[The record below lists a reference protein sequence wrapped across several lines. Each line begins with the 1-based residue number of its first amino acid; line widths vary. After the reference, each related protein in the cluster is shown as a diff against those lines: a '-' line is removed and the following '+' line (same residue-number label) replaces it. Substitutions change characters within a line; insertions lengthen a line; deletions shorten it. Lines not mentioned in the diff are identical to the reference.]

1 MSTSD
6 PIAPDRLEA
15 LLRGEAG
22 ADSRERRMGALLD
35 ELTVGEIAPPAELR
49 ARVRSL
55 SATPAVAPSAAR
67 RLPRLSLGR
76 PRRLVP
82 VLGGGLAIAAVI
94 AGVLITQTRPPA
106 ERVAEPNL
114 KAADQELAPV
124 VDSGSR
130 DRKALQQP
138 ATTLAG
144 PRPGAALGLRRAA
157 ARRAARTGLRGLA
170 SALGRQRRATL
181 ALDADGARH
190 GSRARRRGRDRRLR
204 HAERRQRQ
212 RPDRGARARGSRAGG
227 AHPLLLSRH
236 DHCSAGA
243 DPRSADRAR
252 PGEQP
257 RPRAAS
263 PHRADQGQAALPDA
277 DGRGSGSARGATRGL
292 PDRARERAA
301 GHPRDPAASGIRAL
315 LARARHRSRYGGLAA
330 CAARAPSRTRPTTPS
345 A

>member
-82 VLGGGLAIAAVI
+82 LLGCGLAIAAVVT
-94 AGVLITQTRPPA
+94 GVLITQTRPPA

-138 ATTLAG
+138 ATTSQ
-144 PRPGAALGLRRAA
+144 GLV
-157 ARRAARTGLRGLA
+157 
-170 SALGRQRRATL
+170 
-181 ALDADGARH
+181 
-190 GSRARRRGRDRRLR
+190 
-204 HAERRQRQ
+204 
-212 RPDRGARARGSRAGG
+212 
-227 AHPLLLSRH
+227 
-236 DHCSAGA
+236 
-243 DPRSADRAR
+243 
-252 PGEQP
+252 
-257 RPRAAS
+257 
-263 PHRADQGQAALPDA
+263 QAP
-277 DGRGSGSARGATRGL
+277 
-292 PDRARERAA
+292 P
-301 GHPRDPAASGIRAL
+301 PP
-315 LARARHRSRYGGLAA
+315 
-330 CAARAPSRTRPTTPS
+330 
-345 A
+345 